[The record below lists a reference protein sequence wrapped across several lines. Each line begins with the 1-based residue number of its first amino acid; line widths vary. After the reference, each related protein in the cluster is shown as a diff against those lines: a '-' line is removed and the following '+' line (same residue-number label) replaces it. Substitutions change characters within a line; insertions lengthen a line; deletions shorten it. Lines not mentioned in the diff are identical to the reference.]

1 MSRAM
6 LPVLSLDQVRVAWVV
21 LEKEGFLLYGFLLY
35 TGSDRALVDY
45 MKEGIYDLDIL
56 SGEKCAVFVLESPSR
71 EWVTY
76 TRQSDHSWWRLFGA
90 DVAKQIDTEGGAS
103 AKRRSLFEKTIIE
116 NIHNSV
122 IVVGQDNVVSLSQ
135 ILDPP
140 INLPYNRAEALKVA
154 RHFGLGARDVP
165 CLVFFRSLSG
175 SVISKVS
182 LEEFNS
188 QDQLKRFFRDFFEGA
203 DFESLLTLEMAG

>member
-1 MSRAM
+1 M
-6 LPVLSLDQVRVAWVV
+6 LPVLSLDQVRVAWVI

-35 TGSDRALVDY
+35 TGADRALVDY

-56 SGEKCAVFVLESPSR
+56 SGEKCAVFVIESPSR

-90 DVAKQIDTEGGAS
+90 GLAKNVDAESGTTT
-103 AKRRSLFEKTIIE
+103 KRRALFEKTIIE

-122 IVVGQDNVVSLSQ
+122 IVVGQDNVISLSQ

-154 RHFGLGARDVP
+154 KHFGLGAKDVP

-175 SVISKVS
+175 SIISKVPLDS
-182 LEEFNS
+182 FHS
-188 QDQLKRFFRDFFEGA
+188 QDQLKLFFRDFFDSP
-203 DFESLLTLEMAG
+203 DFESLFRLEMAG